1 MEQLMLGQYS
11 VAPGEKAILQAVIK
25 GNAFVKVSKPMAET
39 STNIFECTVDQKNI
53 AIDIL
58 VQFPDTTPGSQVDL
72 TIDGELAG
80 KRGNGPFPI
89 ASITP
94 ISGIQDP
101 TILLVVKH

>member
-11 VAPGEKAILQAVIK
+11 VVPGEKAILQAAIK
-25 GNAFVKVSKPMAET
+25 GNAFVKVSKPMVET
-39 STNIFECTVDQKNI
+39 STNVFECTVDQKNI

-58 VQFPDTTPGSQVDL
+58 VQFPDATAGSQVDL
-72 TIDGELAG
+72 TIDGEIG
-80 KRGNGPFPI
+80 GNRGNGPFDI

-94 ISGIQDP
+94 VSGIQDP